1 MNIKKRALIQY
12 VINKNNNIPVY
23 RTPEFADNLS
33 GKVVKLNYSSSD
45 PISIISFNTRNNN
58 YLVSTNSSAY
68 EAVMYE
74 MGDSASDGSWNIVT
88 FTALLTIGEE
98 KVYECVTTVKMTYNT
113 STGQQTSQE
122 VQSIQEKIRKE
133 YVTLPDNFGTLITYG
148 GTALGITPQVDG
160 SKVTKRGYTLSALS
174 KTDKINSNGLLLM
187 PEFPINI
194 DKTWFPTAP
203 AANEYGNVE
212 LDSKY
217 TLLNIS
223 KEYTV
228 SGQEYP
234 SAYTYYIAAAMQK
247 TNNIYYFM
255 MMGSEELQGVTFCYK
270 EYGASTAQIW
280 NQPFL
285 VPGCPIE
292 ITLTDL
298 NTSSPLY
305 PYIKKVIWN

>member
-1 MNIKKRALIQY
+1 MNIKRRALMQY
-12 VINKNNNIPVY
+12 IINKNNSTPVY

-45 PISIISFNTRNNN
+45 PISIVSFNTRNNN

-74 MGDSASDGSWNIVT
+74 MGSSADDGSWNIMT

-98 KVYECVTTVKMTYNT
+98 KVYECVTTVKMTYDT

-122 VQSIQEKIRKE
+122 VQSIQEKVRKE

-160 SKVTKRGYTLSALS
+160 SKITKRNYTLSALS
-174 KTDKINSNGLLLM
+174 TSDKINSNGLLLM

-203 AANEYGNVE
+203 TANEYGNVE
-212 LDSKY
+212 MDSKY

-234 SAYTYYIAAAMQK
+234 SAYTYYIAASMYK
-247 TNNIYYFM
+247 TDNVYYFM
-255 MMGSEELQGVTFCYK
+255 MMGSEELQGTTFCYK

-285 VPGCPIE
+285 VPGCPVE

-305 PYIKKVIWN
+305 PYIKKVTWN

>member
-12 VINKNNNIPVY
+12 VVNKNNNVPVY

-45 PISIISFNTRNNN
+45 PISIVSFNTRNNN

-74 MGDSASDGSWNIVT
+74 MKSSADDGSWNIMT

-122 VQSIQEKIRKE
+122 IQSVQENVRKE
-133 YVTLPDNFGTLITYG
+133 YITLPDNFGTLITYG
-148 GTALGITPQVDG
+148 GTALGITPQIDG
-160 SKVTKRGYTLSALS
+160 SKVTKREYTLSTLS
-174 KTDKINSNGLLLM
+174 KTDKIGSNGLLLM

-203 AANEYGNVE
+203 AANEYGNVQ

-234 SAYTYYIAAAMQK
+234 SAYTYYIAASMHK
-247 TNNIYYFM
+247 TDNVYYFM
-255 MMGSEELQGVTFCYK
+255 MMGSEELQGTTFCYK

-285 VPGCPIE
+285 VPGCPVE
-292 ITLTDL
+292 IVLTDL

-305 PYIKKVIWN
+305 PYIKKIIWN